1 MTFVP
6 TPEQHAIIS
15 HPLEPLRVSA
25 GAGTGKT
32 TTVAHR
38 IAHFISHHGFE
49 PEQVLGVTFT
59 NKAAEELSDR
69 VRQVI
74 GADLEPSRQVEIHT
88 YHGFAAQILREF
100 GALVGVERT
109 TSVVTPTF
117 TRQLLSAIVRSV
129 PLPSLNATWPGT
141 VDRIRRLAG
150 ALGDHLREPDS
161 IVIPDDP
168 TTPWLERSD
177 LLTAVRIYTAEK
189 QRLGVADY
197 GDLISSAYRVVS
209 DHPWVAERVRGRYR
223 AVVLDEYQDTNPGQR
238 LLLSTVFGSGFP
250 VTAVGD
256 ADQTIYEWRGASIGN
271 FRRFPVHFPSVS
283 GAAARTLPLSENRR
297 SGTTILS
304 VANAIRARVDQE
316 ERDLLRPMADAPPG
330 TVRVGWFDDAV
341 VEAEWIADEIM
352 RSHETGTPWRDTAV
366 LFRKNKD
373 MAVVRD
379 ALASLDIPTEVAN
392 LGGLLSVPEVVELHS
407 WLRLLGAPDDGPA
420 LARILMGSRHRLGM
434 FDLAVLGRW
443 VRQAHSGN
451 TGSTNAS
458 DGGGND
464 DGGGDDPGDG
474 VSHSL
479 LEAIDHVDELEGLR
493 PEARQ
498 ALDTFMVRYRT
509 LLVSAQGSSLV
520 ELCRRILDL
529 TGSWRDVEAMS
540 DARRLSARLNLYR
553 FLDLAEQWS
562 PLEGRPSLDSFLDYL
577 WTMDS
582 EPAEELDTARLA
594 GADAVTLLTVHRAKG
609 LEWPVVFLPGAY
621 RGNFPSAVVGAFDN
635 PFTKAE
641 SLPYDYRLDAE
652 DLPAIDAAMTEAQ
665 VKDLL
670 RERHESQEWR
680 IAYVAATRAKR
691 CLTVTGAHWYGYPEP
706 TKRPA
711 VPSAL
716 FELVAAHAGTEV
728 VAESAAAPER
738 PVTVGFRTDRS
749 PAPDPVFGIAGWQR
763 VLRDDIAGSDRASE
777 MAGSLGLSD
786 AYHAAVADHHQ
797 LLFRLPDP
805 TPPQAA
811 SGVITSVS
819 GLVTY
824 AGCPKR
830 YYWSEVDRLPRRHS
844 PAARRGVDVHRRI
857 ELHHKGV
864 VPLDEA
870 QPGLYDLTPVDMVGA
885 PALESADAFATF
897 ADSRFAT
904 QRPFLVEAPFELR
917 LADDVTVR
925 GRVDAV
931 YRTDEH
937 WEVVDFKSGRPN
949 PDPSTAV
956 QLQAYALAVH
966 QQAFTTDQPGQLTV
980 TFAYLGDGLVEHSE
994 TVDDRWL
1001 DDARSRLET
1010 LAADIRSER
1019 FDPQPSASC
1028 RRCDFITFCPVGQA
1042 FEQAL

>member
-1 MTFVP
+1 MTFIP
-6 TPEQHAIIS
+6 TAEQRAIIS

-32 TTVAHR
+32 TTVSHR
-38 IAHFISHHGFE
+38 IAHFISQHGFE

-59 NKAAEELSDR
+59 NKAAEELADR
-69 VRQVI
+69 VRQVV

-117 TRQLLSAIVRSV
+117 TRQMLSAIVRSV
-129 PLPSLNATWPGT
+129 PLPTLNATWPGT
-141 VDRIRRLAG
+141 VDRIRKLAG
-150 ALGDHLREPDS
+150 ALGDHLRHPDS
-161 IVIPDDP
+161 IVLPDELSG
-168 TTPWLERSD
+168 PWLERSD
-177 LLTAVRIYTAEK
+177 LLAAVRIYTAEK

-197 GDLISSAYRVVS
+197 GDLISSAHRVVS
-209 DHPWVAERVRGRYR
+209 DHPWVAERVRSRYR

-238 LLLSTVFGSGFP
+238 LLLSAVFGGGFP

-271 FRRFPVHFPSVS
+271 FRRFPVHFAT
-283 GAAARTLPLSENRR
+283 AAGTPAPTLPLSENRR

-304 VANAIRARVDQE
+304 VANAIRARVDDE
-316 ERDLLRPMADAPPG
+316 ARDLLRATEDAPSG
-330 TVRVGWFDDAV
+330 QVRVGWFDDAV
-341 VEAEWIADEIM
+341 VEAEWIADEIL
-352 RSHETGTPWRDTAV
+352 RSHENGTPWRDTAV

-407 WLRLLGAPDDGPA
+407 WLRLLNAPDDGPA

-434 FDLAVLGRW
+434 SDLAVLGRW
-443 VRQAHSGN
+443 VHRTHAGSG
-451 TGSTNAS
+451 
-458 DGGGND
+458 DPE
-464 DGGGDDPGDG
+464 GDDRDD

-479 LEAIDHVDELEGLR
+479 LEAIDHVDDLDGLR
-493 PEARQ
+493 PEAKR
-498 ALDTFMVRYRT
+498 ALDTFARRYRA
-509 LLVSAQGSSLV
+509 LLIAAQGSSLV
-520 ELCRRILDL
+520 ELCRRILDT

-562 PLEGRPSLDSFLDYL
+562 PLEGRPALDSFLDYL

-652 DLPAIDAAMTEAQ
+652 DLPPIDATMSESQ

-670 RERHESQEWR
+670 RQRHESQEWR

-706 TKRPA
+706 TKKPA
-711 VPSAL
+711 VPSSL
-716 FELVAAHAGTEV
+716 FELVARHPGTEV
-728 VAESAAAPER
+728 VSESAEAPER
-738 PVTVGFRTDRS
+738 PVTVGFRTDRA
-749 PAPDPVFGIAGWQR
+749 PAPDPVFGAGGWQR
-763 VLRDDIAGSDRASE
+763 ALRQAIAGASGAAE
-777 MAGSLGLSD
+777 LAGDLGVSD
-786 AYHAAVADHHQ
+786 AYHAAVADYHQ
-797 LLFRLPDP
+797 LLFRIPEP
-805 TPPQAA
+805 TPPPAV
-811 SGVITSVS
+811 SGVVTSVS
-819 GLVTY
+819 GLVNY

-857 ELHHKGV
+857 ELHHKGI

-870 QPGLYDLTPVDMVGA
+870 QPGLYDLTPVDMAGT
-885 PALESADAFATF
+885 PAVESADAFATF

-904 QRPFLVEAPFELR
+904 ERPYLVEAAFELR
-917 LADDVTVR
+917 LASDVTVR
-925 GRVDAV
+925 GRIDAV
-931 YRTDEH
+931 YRTGGR

-949 PDPSTAV
+949 PDPSLGV
-956 QLQAYALAVH
+956 QLQAYALAVD
-966 QQAFTTDQPGQLTV
+966 QQAFTSDRPEQLTV

-994 TVDDRWL
+994 TVDETWL
-1001 DDARSRLET
+1001 DDARTRLET
-1010 LAADIRSER
+1010 LATDIRSER
-1019 FDPQPSASC
+1019 FDPQPSAGC
-1028 RRCDFITFCPVGQA
+1028 RRCDFITFCPAGRA
-1042 FEQAL
+1042 FDLAH

>member
-1 MTFVP
+1 MTFIP
-6 TPEQHAIIS
+6 TAEQRAIIS

-38 IAHFISHHGFE
+38 IAHFISQHGFE

-59 NKAAEELSDR
+59 NKAAEELADR

-74 GADLEPSRQVEIHT
+74 GDDLEPSRQVEIHT

-117 TRQLLSAIVRSV
+117 TRQMISAIVRSV
-129 PLPSLNATWPGT
+129 PLPTLNATWPGT
-141 VDRIRRLAG
+141 VDRIRKLAG
-150 ALGDHLREPDS
+150 ALGDHLRHPDS

-168 TTPWLERSD
+168 SGPWPERVD

-189 QRLGVADY
+189 RRLGVADY
-197 GDLISSAYRVVS
+197 GDLISSAHRLVS
-209 DHPWVAERVRGRYR
+209 DHPWVAERVRSRYR

-238 LLLSTVFGSGFP
+238 LLLSTVFGGGFP

-271 FRRFPVHFPSVS
+271 FRRFPLHFPTTM
-283 GAAARTLPLSENRR
+283 GTPAPTLPLSENRR

-304 VANAIRARVDQE
+304 VANAIRARVDDE
-316 ERDLLRPMADAPPG
+316 DRDLLRATEDAESG
-330 TVRVGWFDDAV
+330 QVRVGWFDDAV
-341 VEAEWIADEIM
+341 VEAEWIADEIL
-352 RSHETGTPWRDTAV
+352 RSHENGTPWRDTAV

-407 WLRLLGAPDDGPA
+407 WLRLLNAPDDGPA

-434 FDLAVLGRW
+434 ADLAVLGRW
-443 VRQAHSGN
+443 VHEAH
-451 TGSTNAS
+451 A
-458 DGGGND
+458 
-464 DGGGDDPGDG
+464 GGDATEAEAGDG

-479 LEAIDHVDELEGLR
+479 LEAIDHVDELAGLR
-493 PEARQ
+493 AEARH
-498 ALDTFMVRYRT
+498 ALDVFMPRYRT
-509 LLVSAQGSSLV
+509 LLIAAQGSSLV
-520 ELCRRILDL
+520 ELCRRILDI

-641 SLPYDYRLDAE
+641 SLPYDYRLDVE
-652 DLPAIDAAMTEAQ
+652 DLPAIDASMSETQ

-680 IAYVAATRAKR
+680 IAYVASTRAKR

-706 TKRPA
+706 TKKPA

-716 FELVAAHAGTEV
+716 FELVATHPGTEV
-728 VAESAAAPER
+728 VAESADAPER
-738 PVTVGFRTDRS
+738 PVTVGFRTDRA
-749 PAPDPVFGIAGWQR
+749 PAPDPVFGERGWQR
-763 VLRDDIAGSDRASE
+763 ALREAIAGTSAAAELAR
-777 MAGSLGLSD
+777 GLGVSD
-786 AYHAAVADHHQ
+786 AYHAAVADYHQ
-797 LLFRLPDP
+797 LLFHIPEP
-805 TPPQAA
+805 APPPAT
-811 SGVITSVS
+811 SGVVTSVS

-857 ELHHKGV
+857 ELHHKGI

-870 QPGLYDLTPVDMVGA
+870 QPGLYDLTPVDMTGTAAV
-885 PALESADAFATF
+885 ESADAFATF
-897 ADSRFAT
+897 AESRFAT
-904 QRPFLVEAPFELR
+904 ERPYLVEAPFELR
-917 LADDVTVR
+917 LGEDVTVR
-925 GRVDAV
+925 GRIDAV
-931 YRTDEH
+931 YRTGGR

-949 PDPSTAV
+949 RDPSTAV

-966 QQAFTTDQPGQLTV
+966 EQAFTSHRPEHLMV

-994 TVDDRWL
+994 TVDERWL
-1001 DDARSRLET
+1001 SDARSRLEA
-1010 LAADIRSER
+1010 LATDIRSER
-1019 FDPQPSASC
+1019 FDPQPSAGC
-1028 RRCDFITFCPVGQA
+1028 RRCDFITFCPAGRAFDQA
-1042 FEQAL
+1042 H